1 MIRATA
7 APDRFLTRGYARF
20 ISRSQA
26 VSPRA
31 PARASFELEL
41 PRDLGQLLLL
51 TGGRTLG
58 DFVPKRGARSPAG
71 GAFTALLT
79 AARRT
84 ALAHARLVALLA
96 GTVPF
101 GATRGGEL
109 WLYVLGEPTSPARGV
124 IATLD
129 PAVPSTPRL
138 AFRDA
143 SSFAFACALDASAA
157 AGEDA
162 SRVTE
167 LRTRLAIPGVA
178 EQEGVRASFERAMAL
193 LDLLGA
199 GDASV
204 RRAAKKLA
212 LRPFEPPHPPRA
224 RAKELKQAR
233 TTPLAFG
240 ALVEAFFRK
249 ETEEAL
255 AIVVPQR
262 ASGDRLVRDAAVVLE
277 DALATTK
284 APRTA
289 LGRDLARRRKLA
301 LRAARAESK
310 DGAS

>member
-1 MIRATA
+1 M
-7 APDRFLTRGYARF
+7 
-20 ISRSQA
+20 
-26 VSPRA
+26 
-31 PARASFELEL
+31 
-41 PRDLGQLLLL
+41 
-51 TGGRTLG
+51 
-58 DFVPKRGARSPAG
+58 
-71 GAFTALLT
+71 
-79 AARRT
+79 
-84 ALAHARLVALLA
+84 
-96 GTVPF
+96 
-101 GATRGGEL
+101 
-109 WLYVLGEPTSPARGV
+109 LGEPTSPARGV

-193 LDLLGA
+193 LDLLGES
-199 GDASV
+199 DAAV

-224 RAKELKQAR
+224 RAKELKNDRA
-233 TTPLAFG
+233 TTLAFG

-255 AIVVPQR
+255 AIVLPQR
-262 ASGDRLVRDAAVVLE
+262 AAGDRLVRDAAVVLE
-277 DALATTK
+277 DALATTT

-289 LGRDLARRRKLA
+289 LGRELARRRVLA
-301 LRAARAESK
+301 LRAAKSVGCVR
-310 DGAS
+310 GALARRPAQHSRGA